1 MGLGGWCG
9 QVGEQMNF
17 FKPKLNICSECKQA
31 QSFHEEYRRKCDVET
46 KSLEVRLADTQHRN
60 GNNILRAERA
70 EDQVAELE
78 ERLGDAN
85 TMLEKCNSQFIVEL
99 EAENAALREAVGTM
113 LSRLE
118 QRGFNNEDVLF
129 LDLNTIYHAARKK

>member
-1 MGLGGWCG
+1 
-9 QVGEQMNF
+9 MNF

-70 EDQVAELE
+70 E
-78 ERLGDAN
+78 
-85 TMLEKCNSQFIVEL
+85 
-99 EAENAALREAVGTM
+99 AENAALREAVGTM

-118 QRGFNNEDVLF
+118 QRGFNNDDPLF
-129 LDLNTIYHAARKK
+129 LELNTIYHAARKK